1 MQIRVEDEPFHGS
14 YLAIGD
20 YITLENGHQSNS
32 SDQAKSKYICM
43 ALPTTFSM
51 SLK

>member
-14 YLAIGD
+14 Y